1 MKNTIMIFTMRN
13 CPFCL
18 ELKNELTKQKIP
30 YTEFK
35 IHEHKGVWEQ
45 VVKQTGLR
53 HLPTV
58 FISEGDTE
66 MGPVYVSNR
75 DYVTTDEIVSIIK
88 TYL

>member
-1 MKNTIMIFTMRN
+1 MSNTIMVFTMRG
-13 CPFCL
+13 CPFCE
-18 ELKNELTKQKIP
+18 ELKKELINEDIP

-35 IHEHKGVWEQ
+35 IHEQKGVWEQ

-66 MGPVYVSNR
+66 MGPVYVSGR
-75 DYVTTDEIVSIIK
+75 DFTSTGEIIK
-88 TYL
+88 IIKKYI